1 MSAIKIQ
8 RLALPKGVNLKCEIC
23 GEPVEFRCS
32 ECPTYYC
39 TREHFETDWYGV
51 LHEIHQDVSELRE
64 VSKRV
69 GTEKDRQQREKEL
82 ISIRHKILEIS
93 RATAQKFVVQGRYV
107 LAIAGALQALKM
119 SEALYGSDSMEVV
132 SSQLLLAE
140 VHLGLQRLQSA
151 EELLTLVNWSLFK
164 HPEAGQRMRPH
175 LYRNIGRLHSAQQR
189 HDEALNA
196 FALASKKS
204 HNCAMRFYAKVCDIY
219 IKWFDAAYIRSSQR
233 GDTQTSAGDRHL
245 GQGAAVYDMD
255 SIANGGAVGSTM
267 EDPVEKRRPQDFHQ
281 CPQGL
286 EPERSTSYD
295 LPVNGRS
302 VPGHQSRP
310 TGTRFACKEDCP
322 EIQRLI
328 QEVLAAPREEDYA
341 GASQEE
347 RLGKELLAF
356 FGIETTSSPADLD
369 FLEDLVDESYQ
380 SLVAE
385 DADGKIIGFVAL
397 NHSPRLLTSEI
408 QTKEESLSSFLYK
421 WPEWLQATYSING
434 VGCLSGTAT
443 DRPRGTLTS
452 SGRCERDTAQSTAT
466 LRSDEP
472 LITPSNT
479 LWIGFLVYS
488 STTANAVLASMVE
501 ATFASAFELRNLA
514 VFNRTDYL
522 TESPALLPKLFD
534 TFTPLTPQ
542 QICPKEAGALTVH
555 FCTRDDCI
563 KPLKIRPAEVEDYDD
578 LVKVFDSATELRP
591 ADYGEF
597 FLAELIGGQDDRNK
611 CLAAEADGFAVGLAS
626 FTTDID
632 INFLN
637 NCFELENYDFLV
649 DREYMNKI
657 RTTRTFMQHRGTQ
670 LLSPSGG
677 MPGSKSYSGSRESVP
692 QLHEL
697 NQVLDIKEALMLI
710 IWQVHFTDASLRSAS
725 AITIGQALSAFKVFM
740 SIDCL
745 ERQRVASF
753 LLEKW
758 EVLATLF
765 AKAESNPGG
774 GGGYGDIPSHR
785 LGEVIPESDRDMYDS
800 SVKLYQFWELL
811 LTQPELC
818 MPPEDISILLLCLH
832 WWSDVPLYHPAADIS
847 KERLK
852 SALQRLSRAA
862 LECFAMTYG
871 TPGWLQKLPIDHKN
885 AFAINIFGLD
895 KQRHAQALELI
906 VPAFSVFKD
915 KDYCV
920 ILQPP
925 SAPVLPFLRY
935 FSPERKRQTSS
946 SNQLLF
952 LLHRQTLLTT
962 PLFRE
967 MRETDVAAV
976 LERAASVGLRLSQE
990 AVMNAVEDPN
1000 ANDSDGAASSCE
1012 DAIADSLAASQMGE
1026 NETPEIATRPDSA
1039 TATVSRRS
1047 SSNLDCP
1054 PERFVVVGVA
1064 CGEAVAIAE
1073 VRIVHAAEL
1082 QDMMLKYQLE
1092 PYILH
1097 YQKRKM
1103 QEVREVLEERRS
1115 RREATRKLRRVV
1127 AMDESEPD
1135 EEIEAKLSYDAFG
1148 GHAVIDVCLLDSA
1161 FQYHES
1167 LLLREA
1173 MRLTGAKLLH
1183 MVVEPKGYVSPS
1195 FYRFFPV
1202 KPKAISAIKYVDTI
1216 RPDHGFF
1223 VSATNGT
1230 SQLGPSPQPDK
1241 ITATVGG
1248 RRRPVQEAFF
1258 LFKDVTLL
1266 APGGLPLVNR
1276 DVKPLLSQSTADY
1289 DEASE
1294 IRRLLLDLRVRVVD
1308 RRIHRIDRRNKLIYL
1323 DAGGRTDIIGASRR
1337 SGTRGEEGLS
1347 TENTSANDNH
1357 SGEGDLDSPVLPYD
1371 FLVLATGMQDAAL
1384 QSIGLRSWGLQEIHM
1399 NSKSPTMMKH
1409 GDQTGAGRRKA
1420 PSPRALQRVNG
1431 CISSADP
1438 WLYDLLEESD
1448 KASLMHSVVLRLSR
1462 SSCLVTHAEPQDQ
1475 EDEMLPVSEF
1485 VEGDPMESKCHD
1497 LLVNIGV
1504 TLLDGYTLRGVV
1516 PDGRGRLKS
1525 ILLEDAGLEGT
1536 EKGVSEV
1543 AACSLSPRGVVAF
1556 KDEDD
1561 IVQSRRSF
1569 MDELADDWQS
1579 GGSDQRNVDSDMFE
1593 AIHRSGLVYDGRLV
1607 VNHRFLIGCYLAASV
1622 IRRLNPLF
1630 LSPRHP
1636 PASSP
1641 FFGDHLLDTRIL
1653 RPPKEFLVPF
1663 ASVEELF
1670 AAPTVEE
1677 LQAYLNRPP
1686 DTGKERGDKSRLTCL
1701 PRFKFPLC
1709 VQGGLP
1715 GGLNFYRLS
1724 LQPSSHFPRA
1734 PSSPHS
1740 RSRSS
1745 SSDSAAS
1752 VHRTARSRLL
1762 PAAADESG
1770 NEEEPEKNN
1779 DNRIATD
1786 TLELNWGDAIESN
1799 AGHAETW
1806 KHLLSVEGQIT
1817 QIDLDAL
1824 QRMRQ
1829 FKYLGPTRLRLDA
1842 FFFLMGLPISFFSRV
1857 QEKRQGGDVAD
1868 LMAFFS
1874 EDEHWFEALLHS
1886 RFCENNV
1893 KTTLPRKR
1901 RQTSLGQESCPR
1913 ETGTSPPC
1921 ARTERRRLHGQELHL
1936 KSVAQIS
1943 MEVTLWTA
1951 RNSARKQTSATVATL
1966 SQQENLFPNKDSLNK
1981 SVCKQTA

>member
-32 ECPTYYC
+32 ECPTYYWYGTDNMASSRYILIDRLEQRRRSVLS

-196 FALASKKS
+196 FALAAQAFRESKKS

-245 GQGAAVYDMD
+245 GQGAAVYNVVVSSVI
-255 SIANGGAVGSTM
+255 SIV
-267 EDPVEKRRPQDFHQ
+267 
-281 CPQGL
+281 L
-286 EPERSTSYD
+286 
-295 LPVNGRS
+295 
-302 VPGHQSRP
+302 
-310 TGTRFACKEDCP
+310 TGCWHVARAPADEI
-322 EIQRLI
+322 EIQEAIEIMHHIHQQTEQTLGRDHRCTNGARAALGLL
-328 QEVLAAPREEDYA
+328 QAHVKEFGPAVANLEAEVLAAPREEDYA

-657 RTTRTFMQHRGTQ
+657 RTTR
-670 LLSPSGG
+670 
-677 MPGSKSYSGSRESVP
+677 VP

-1183 MVVEPKGYVSPS
+1183 MVVEPKG
-1195 FYRFFPV
+1195 
-1202 KPKAISAIKYVDTI
+1202 
-1216 RPDHGFF
+1216 
-1223 VSATNGT
+1223 
-1230 SQLGPSPQPDK
+1230 
-1241 ITATVGG
+1241 
-1248 RRRPVQEAFF
+1248 F